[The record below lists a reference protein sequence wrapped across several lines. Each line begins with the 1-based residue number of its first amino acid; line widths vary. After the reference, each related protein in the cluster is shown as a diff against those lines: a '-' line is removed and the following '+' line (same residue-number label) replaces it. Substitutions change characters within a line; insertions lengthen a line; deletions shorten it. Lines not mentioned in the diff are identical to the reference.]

1 MNDMNASFLKPSLM
15 ADVQSTRDE
24 RALPIEQVGIRG
36 VRHPLTIRTKTGSF
50 PSVGNFEM
58 DVALPA
64 HVKGTHM
71 SRFMAILQK
80 QDEAVD
86 STCVA
91 SMVREMLP
99 LLDAAE
105 GRVQFTY
112 THFVKKAAP
121 VSGVESLM
129 DYEVTWMSKGKKN
142 ATGSIDVELHLRAVV
157 PVMSLCPCS
166 KEISDFGAHNQR
178 SHITMT
184 VALDPQIKMTVEELV
199 TAAESE
205 ASSELWGLLKRPDE
219 KWVTERSY
227 SNPKFVE
234 DLVRDVAGQLKADA
248 RILSFEVEAE
258 NFESIHNH
266 SAFAK
271 ISLTK

>member
-1 MNDMNASFLKPSLM
+1 MNDMNASFLKPSVM

-58 DVALPA
+58 DVALPE
-64 HVKGTHM
+64 HIKGTHM

-86 STCVA
+86 STSAV

-99 LLDAAE
+99 LLDATE

-142 ATGSIDVELHLRAVV
+142 AAGSIDLELHLRAVV

-178 SHITMT
+178 SHVTMT
-184 VALDPQIKMTVEELV
+184 VALDPQTKMTVEDLV

-248 RILSFEVEAE
+248 RILSFVVEAE